1 MSGSPERP
9 ATPVNFI
16 AEIVDKDLGQGRFDG
31 KVVTRFPPEPNGF
44 LHIGHAF
51 AINVSFGLAQKHG
64 GQFHLRFDDT
74 NPTKE
79 DVRYVESQQRDIRWL
94 GVDWGDNLFYAS
106 DYFGQMVEY
115 AFQLIRAGK
124 AYVCHLDAEEIRAR
138 RGNYTTPGT
147 PSPYRDR
154 PIDENVVEF
163 QKMIDGGYAEG
174 KAVLRAKIDL
184 AHTNT
189 LMRDPIMYRI
199 HHAHHYRQGDKWC
212 VYPMYDWA
220 HCLEDSIEGVTY
232 SLCSIEF
239 VNNRPLYDWYL
250 SQLGVHHPQQIEF
263 AKMGIS
269 HTVMGKRKLLEL
281 VEEGRVSGWDDAR
294 MPTLAGLRRR
304 GVTSAAMASFLSEIG
319 VTKSPTF
326 VDITLLEHHVR
337 QDLNRHARRVM
348 GVLDP
353 LKLVVTT
360 IPEGTVEW
368 CSVENNPED
377 PESGRRDVAFTREIY
392 VEREDVREEA
402 NRKWRRLAPGREV
415 RLKGAYYVTL
425 DEIVKDPDTGEI
437 VELRCSHDPAS
448 KGGWTDDGRKVKGTL
463 HWVSA
468 THCVDAEVR
477 LVDRLFN
484 VWNPYEVE
492 EGQTWKD
499 NVNPD
504 SMPVLTG
511 CKLEAS
517 LGEAEAGMS
526 FQFLRMG
533 YFCVDSVDSA
543 PGALV
548 FNRTIALRDS
558 SGVRK

>member
-1 MSGSPERP
+1 MSGSDARP
-9 ATPVNFI
+9 APANFI
-16 AEIVDKDLGQGRFDG
+16 AEIAEKELSEGRFDG
-31 KVVTRFPPEPNGF
+31 QVVTRFPPEPNGF

-51 AINVSFGLAQKHG
+51 AINVSWSLAQKHG
-64 GQFHLRFDDT
+64 GRFHLRFDDT

-79 DVRYVESQQRDIRWL
+79 DVRYVESQQRDMRWL

-115 AFQLIRAGK
+115 AKQLIRQGQAF
-124 AYVCHLDAEEIRAR
+124 VCHLDAEAIKAG
-138 RGNYTTPGT
+138 RGNYKVPGT

-154 PIDENVVEF
+154 SVEENLAEF
-163 QKMIDGGYAEG
+163 QKMIDGAYKEG
-174 KAVLRAKIDL
+174 EAVLRAKIDL

-239 VNNRPLYDWYL
+239 QNNRVLYDWYL
-250 SQLGVHHPQQIEF
+250 DQLGVHHPQQLEF
-263 AKMGIS
+263 AKMSIS
-269 HTVMGKRKLLEL
+269 HTVMGKRKLLQL
-281 VEEGRVSGWDDAR
+281 VEEGRVMGWDDPR
-294 MPTLAGLRRR
+294 MPTLSGLRRR
-304 GVTSAAMASFLSEIG
+304 GFTPEAMASFLSEIG

-326 VDITLLEHHVR
+326 VDIALLEHHVR
-337 QDLNRHARRVM
+337 QDLNARALRVM

-353 LKLVVTT
+353 LKLTVTT
-360 IPEGTVEW
+360 FPEGETEW
-368 CSVENNPED
+368 CSVDNNPED
-377 PESGRRDVAFTREIY
+377 ESAGKRKIPFTRELW
-392 VEREDVREEA
+392 VEREDVREQA

-437 VELRCSHDPAS
+437 IELRCSHDPAS

-468 THCVDAEVR
+468 AHAVDAEVR
-477 LVDRLFN
+477 LIDRLFS

-499 NVNPD
+499 HLNPE
-504 SMPVLTG
+504 SLTVLTG
-511 CKLEAS
+511 CKLEPS
-517 LGEAEAGMS
+517 LAEAQPGTPL
-526 FQFLRMG
+526 QFLRKG
-533 YFCVDSVDSA
+533 YFCVDSEDSA

-558 SGVRK
+558 WKGR